1 MKTSPRRNTQSEVEP
16 VRVLGR
22 GLRAQRGVRL
32 TLRVLREATG
42 KTQADV
48 ATLTQIDQADL
59 SRLERRHEFD
69 DCQVATLRRVVEAL
83 GGQLELVATFGNKKI
98 TVIGVERET
107 AAQQGVAAGEARR
120 SRLPSNTRRSSTQ
133 PRHTS
138 SSSAGGLR
146 R

>member
-1 MKTSPRRNTQSEVEP
+1 MKTALRRGTPSEVEP

-48 ATLTQIDQADL
+48 ATLTQIDQADV

-98 TVIGVERET
+98 TVTGVERET
-107 AAQQGVAAGEARR
+107 AAQQGVAAAEARR
-120 SRLPSNTRRSSTQ
+120 GRLPPNKRHGGARPRQ
-133 PRHTS
+133 PS
-138 SSSAGGLR
+138 SSRAGGLR